1 MFFRANFA
9 VIFDAFWYDF
19 LLDAEGFAYEGGRT
33 HTTYAAM
40 RTEYVKNTSLRE
52 TITRRESNLRRPKLK
67 SIALT
72 TRPKR

>member
-1 MFFRANFA
+1 MPSNFGWIS
-9 VIFDAFWYDF
+9 V
-19 LLDAEGFAYEGGRT
+19 LDAEGFAYEGGRT

-52 TITRRESNLRRPKLK
+52 TITRRESNWRRPTLK
-67 SIALT
+67 SVALT